1 RDQIIKKFVS
11 MEFNRFLDYY
21 RNAKDI
27 NVDLDDR
34 DKERGGK
41 KDRKRDRGDRYD
53 DRYDDRDD
61 RRDRSERRGGK
72 RDRDRREYG
81 KDYSRLFIS
90 LGSKDHVSPGT
101 MMGFVNRVVDNREV
115 SIGKIDIQK
124 NFSFLEVDTEHL
136 QEVLDAMR
144 DAQFDGQSVT
154 VEQAS
159 SNGEHTRSDRDRAP
173 HKPNRKERR
182 AAMFGNRNDDYSND
196 LNRGNDRDF
205 DRRKSPY
212 FDDNDEQ
219 YMFGRKKKERNEY
232 HRKGFRGK

>member
-1 RDQIIKKFVS
+1 
-11 MEFNRFLDYY
+11 
-21 RNAKDI
+21 
-27 NVDLDDR
+27 
-34 DKERGGK
+34 GK
-41 KDRKRDRGDRYD
+41 KDRKRDRDRGDRYD
-53 DRYDDRDD
+53 DRDD
-61 RRDRSERRGGK
+61 RRGGK
-72 RDRDRREYG
+72 RDRDRRERG
-81 KDYSRLFIS
+81 KDYARLFIS
-90 LGSKDHVSPGT
+90 LGSRDHVSPGT

-124 NFSFLEVDTEHL
+124 NFSFFEVDTEHL

-159 SNGEHTRSDRDRAP
+159 SNGEHTRSDRDRVP

-182 AAMFGNRNDDYSND
+182 AAMFGNKNDDHSND

-219 YMFGRKKKERNEY
+219 YMFGRKKKDRNEY

>member
-1 RDQIIKKFVS
+1 MTETSNTQEKLKEIKRSFRLLMNGEASKS
-11 MEFNRFLDYY
+11 MREKGLDYHL
-21 RNAKDI
+21 NWGVAFT
-27 NVDLDDR
+27 DL
-34 DKERGGK
+34 KQMAQ
-41 KDRKRDRGDRYD
+41 
-53 DRYDDRDD
+53 
-61 RRDRSERRGGK
+61 
-72 RDRDRREYG
+72 EYG

-124 NFSFLEVDTEHL
+124 NFSFFEVDTEHL

-159 SNGEHTRSDRDRAP
+159 SNGEHTP

-182 AAMFGNRNDDYSND
+182 AAMFGNKDDWKSRD
-196 LNRGNDRDF
+196 NDRASDRIDRNF

-212 FDDNDEQ
+212 FDENDEQ
-219 YMFGRKKKERNEY
+219 IMFGKKKRERNEY